1 MRLLF
6 FIREGIINGK
16 EGVLMIL
23 DVLYDSYIDGLRLLP
38 FLFLTYLAMECMEH
52 WTGGKIQEVIR
63 KSGKAGP
70 AIGGLLGIF
79 PQCGFSAAA
88 ANLYAGKVITLGTL
102 LAVFLSTSDEMLP
115 IMISENA
122 GISLIAK
129 ILTAKLV
136 CAAAVGFLADILL
149 FGKEEPQIEHFC
161 EKHHCHCEKG
171 IWRSAASHTWKIFLY
186 IIAVSVVLN
195 AVIATIGE
203 DRMASLVLDRP
214 VLGLFAAALVGMIP
228 NCAASVVLTHLY
240 LEGVLGAGPLL
251 AGLLS
256 GSGVGYLV
264 LLRVNEDRR
273 ENLRIFALLYG
284 VGVAAGAVVEML
296 GVRF

>member
-1 MRLLF
+1 M
-6 FIREGIINGK
+6 E
-16 EGVLMIL
+16 MIL
-23 DVLYDSYIDGLRLLP
+23 DVIYDTLIDGLRILP
-38 FLFLTYLAMECMEH
+38 FLFLAYLAMECLEH
-52 WTGGKIQEVIR
+52 WAGDRMQEIVR
-63 KSGKAGP
+63 RSGKAGP
-70 AIGGLLGIF
+70 IIGGFLGIF

-88 ANLYAGKVITLGTL
+88 ANLYAGRVITLGTL

-115 IMISENA
+115 IMLSENA
-122 GISLIAK
+122 GIFLIAK
-129 ILTAKLV
+129 ILLTKVVFAV
-136 CAAAVGFLADILL
+136 AVGFLADFL
-149 FGKEEPQIEHFC
+149 FPGKEEPQIGHFC

-186 IIAVSVVLN
+186 IVVISLILN
-195 AVIATIGE
+195 YVIAMIGE
-203 DRMASLVLDRP
+203 DRLAAVVSDRP

-228 NCAASVVLTHLY
+228 NCASSVVLTHLY

-264 LLRVNEDRR
+264 LLRVNEDKKD
-273 ENLRIFALLYG
+273 NLRIFALLYG
-284 VGVAAGAVVEML
+284 VGVAAGAVVEIL